1 MSRNIYELQ
10 KEECLGPN
18 QKRLAGPSFL
28 FPQNVQLE
36 LVLESDFDQ
45 KFIIGNP
52 SMENLNLNSITRV
65 PQGIFKG

>member
-1 MSRNIYELQ
+1 MLRAEPEKAGRPFFFIST
-10 KEECLGPN
+10 ECAT
-18 QKRLAGPSFL
+18 R
-28 FPQNVQLE
+28 V
-36 LVLESDFDQ
+36 VLESDFEQ